1 MTLKLEDKKLYTLA
15 QAAKRFLPKRGGRT
29 VSPTTLWR
37 WSKKGV
43 KAPDGSRIKLA
54 VWNCGGST
62 YTTREACTE
71 FIERQTQARQS
82 PSEPDWPRRDDETD
96 RRLRDAGLL

>member
-1 MTLKLEDKKLYTLA
+1 MDEGLFEDELFTLSD
-15 QAAKRFLPKRGGRT
+15 AAKELLPQPKGRP

-37 WSKKGV
+37 WSQKGV
-43 KAPDGSRIKLA
+43 KAPDGSRIKLQ
-54 VWNCGGST
+54 VWHCGGAT
-62 YTTREACTE
+62 YTTRDACTE

-82 PSEPDWPRRDDETD
+82 PSEPDWPRRNDETD